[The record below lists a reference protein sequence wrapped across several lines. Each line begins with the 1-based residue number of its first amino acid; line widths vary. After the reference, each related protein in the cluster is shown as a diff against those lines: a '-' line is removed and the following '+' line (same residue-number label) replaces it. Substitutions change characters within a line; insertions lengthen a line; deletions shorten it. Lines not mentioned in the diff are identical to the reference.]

1 MPPLRSHKVTIFVD
15 TSDTNLRCEIHPR
28 ESLELFCE
36 ACGVLT
42 CRDCQLS
49 VHREHGGHR
58 WVGEKAEL
66 LKPSLID
73 TVSSFEEKLRLLS
86 DSSQLVS
93 RAASVS
99 GSLRTSVAAV
109 KDALKKRAAAL
120 IKAVENHTKLLEAEV
135 DERANEYLFRLT
147 KAETQM
153 QILQDLESL
162 NSLATLLTLAAL
174 TYGLRSLSFAF
185 HFPTTTKERIDF
197 TLQLTRSLLDNAE
210 KDPASLVQ
218 LSTRLQARLANLA
231 DQADCLVSDATSFDS
246 APYGAE
252 TDSRTLTE
260 LQKTQGWRSSALARV
275 LHLDGHDMTDLV
287 SQSMV
292 VVWTRDK
299 ALGSENLGS
308 GGESDQGCCTA
319 DEEDLGDVDHSACPE
334 RERDLDT
341 DLCTNGWASGCAV
354 CLGPGLM
361 AFCAHCHRCY
371 HAFCHLPRLS
381 TSKPASDYENW
392 VCNLC
397 DQTCSAAPLED
408 EGDIKPLKRVRDLD
422 KPKNNP
428 ADAFSASSTPW
439 TKEQFDMG
447 CRILL
452 TLLTHPEAAP
462 FASTSLCPVCSLPL
476 FSSDLTDES
485 GRDDDSVA
493 PILRDCPSQWPFH
506 QLVFLRAILEANCP
520 NNSSPFTKNLATDV
534 LNMDLGIWISRLD
547 NVLAA
552 AILPSEQPFALPDV
566 QKAATVLRDVLD
578 TAVQRFYPAFFSS

>member
-66 LKPSLID
+66 LKPSLAE
-73 TVSSFEEKLRLLS
+73 TVSSFEEKLQLLS

-93 RAASVS
+93 RASSKS

-109 KDALKKRAAAL
+109 KDTLKKRAAAL
-120 IKAVENHTKLLEAEV
+120 IKAIETHTKRLEAEV

-147 KAETQM
+147 KAESQM
-153 QILQDLESL
+153 RVLQ
-162 NSLATLLTLAAL
+162 
-174 TYGLRSLSFAF
+174 
-185 HFPTTTKERIDF
+185 ERIEF
-197 TLQLTRSLLDNAE
+197 TLQLTKSLLENAE

-231 DQADCLVSDATSFDS
+231 DQTDWLVSDETVSN
-246 APYGAE
+246 GAE

-292 VVWTRDK
+292 VVWTREK
-299 ALGSENLGS
+299 ALRSELREGKTGSLEGTLS
-308 GGESDQGCCTA
+308 PS
-319 DEEDLGDVDHSACPE
+319 
-334 RERDLDT
+334 
-341 DLCTNGWASGCAV
+341 
-354 CLGPGLM
+354 
-361 AFCAHCHRCY
+361 
-371 HAFCHLPRLS
+371 RLS
-381 TSKPASDYENW
+381 PRSQPTG
-392 VCNLC
+392 V
-397 DQTCSAAPLED
+397 
-408 EGDIKPLKRVRDLD
+408 
-422 KPKNNP
+422 
-428 ADAFSASSTPW
+428 
-439 TKEQFDMG
+439 G

-452 TLLTHPEAAP
+452 SLLTHPESTP
-462 FASTSLCPVCSLPL
+462 FASNSVCPVCSLSL
-476 FSSDLTDES
+476 FPPNLTDES
-485 GRDDDSVA
+485 VEDDGSVA
-493 PILRDCPSQWPFH
+493 TILQDCPSQWPFH
-506 QLVFLRAILEANCP
+506 QLVFLRAILEANSP
-520 NNSSPFTKNLATDV
+520 NNSSPFAKHLAADV
-534 LNMDLGIWISRLD
+534 VNMDIGTWISRLD
-547 NVLAA
+547 SVLAA
-552 AILPSEQPFALPDV
+552 ATQPSDQPFALPDV

-578 TAVQRFYPAFFSS
+578 TAVERFYPTFFSS